1 MTIRTRI
8 TRATLRPIITGKT
21 MARSERGLAAAAAMA
36 VGGVL
41 TLAPTPASASV
52 SQGTGPVTKDRGLA

>member
-41 TLAPTPASASV
+41 ALAPTPASASV
-52 SQGTGPVTKDRGLA
+52 PQGTGPVTNDRGLA